1 MEDNNKKV
9 QEKVQDVGTETTSQ
23 EQATPTVDYEKLY
36 RDAVANEKKERKYA
50 QDLKAK
56 LESRMTEEEKT
67 KALLEEKE
75 NRYKEIERENKL
87 IKIKS
92 ELSKSIGDEEYLD
105 EVATLLIDGDV
116 ANAVSKIN
124 SHITSQREDYEK
136 QLKEAKLTNNP
147 TPPAGNATAP
157 AKDWKTMST
166 EDWNTLKETNPIE
179 YKKLLDKIK

>member
-1 MEDNNKKV
+1 MEDNIK
-9 QEKVQDVGTETTSQ
+9 EVQDVGTETTSQ

-36 RDAVANEKKERKYA
+36 REAVADEKKERKYA

-116 ANAVSKIN
+116 ASAVSKIN
-124 SHITSQREDYEK
+124 SHITSQKEYYEK
-136 QLKEAKLTNNP
+136 QLKEAKLTTNP
-147 TPPAGNATAP
+147 TPPAESGRGNAGEPTK
-157 AKDWKTMST
+157 KDFEKMSY
-166 EDWNTLKETNPIE
+166 EDRVSFKEKYPELYEKYT
-179 YKKLLDKIK
+179 K